1 MTVTQ
6 FVLGKYTGL
15 STDIKPKG
23 DADPDL
29 VTEFTEMDTGNRYV
43 LTADNQWDYSGT
55 DGGGTRG
62 QSGIISEYGD
72 AITDSEP
79 LHYYRFDGVDT
90 DINGQ
95 NSASFSGK
103 YYKSEKG
110 RLRGHTAAFLGGTDS
125 ASVPDSGTLSTD
137 SFLRAIWFR
146 PTQIGVSGTI
156 FHYAASA
163 TSEIRLYVSASGTIS
178 CDVRRGGVS
187 RTLSLAHAVTTQWHL
202 GVIYYDNDSNTLL
215 LAVSDGSVITDLAT
229 DSVTLPT
236 APAAAADTRIGASY
250 DTVTKALSNHFVG
263 DVAHYANYRNPDHN
277 LIRYVL
283 SGAIGPASVNATVT
297 LVNDSTLSHNGG
309 YFRIERTDPSIAEC
323 YVNTVQNL
331 GAGRYDI
338 TVTQHRDTDGMN
350 YDMIINGIR
359 YVNGKTQYN
368 ATPVYNESV
377 ILRDKGIP
385 GGVTV
390 TRISANGKHASS
402 TGKYLKFPEIR
413 YYQRDGTN
421 DSGEF
426 CIRGDD
432 FDILSDTLVTSV
444 FPTRPYNV
452 ASHVANPA
460 VGSRLGASFVATRG
474 GYHIAVQYDAGP
486 NMGNFDIYVNGHRS
500 YSATG
505 YYATNSLNTVT
516 FFAPLNAGINTIETV
531 VTGKHG
537 TSTGYRVQ
545 VHHITGKIKLGDGSR
560 TSRVDL
566 MEEDSDWQVAAGTPS
581 EAYGARRHARNI
593 TLKSNDSVLFH
604 RHFAGGLYLLDV
616 STLGTTEV
624 MLDDAKIGDISG
636 RHREIMR
643 IAPGYHD
650 ITYRNNGTAN
660 TSALASFF
668 ALIAPIR
675 EYDILTA
682 SSAAEPAEQAGHLV
696 PIGKAYLPKDDV
708 LMDMEIRHGYGDVLI
723 EVDGSA
729 TGTSTQYI
737 HIRGRFDGKTAN
749 YAYQG
754 LLESSLVWA
763 TRRTP
768 STSYVELVE
777 YRAIANGNKKYML
790 SIDGSVRKTATG
802 HVLFGRARAHTNSP
816 GWQESAFRVGVD
828 GTALEKITIFK
839 GSTASLGRGT
849 EIRVYGRNRIIT

>member
-1 MTVTQ
+1 M
-6 FVLGKYTGL
+6 
-15 STDIKPKG
+15 
-23 DADPDL
+23 
-29 VTEFTEMDTGNRYV
+29 
-43 LTADNQWDYSGT
+43 
-55 DGGGTRG
+55 
-62 QSGIISEYGD
+62 
-72 AITDSEP
+72 
-79 LHYYRFDGVDT
+79 
-90 DINGQ
+90 
-95 NSASFSGK
+95 
-103 YYKSEKG
+103 
-110 RLRGHTAAFLGGTDS
+110 
-125 ASVPDSGTLSTD
+125 
-137 SFLRAIWFR
+137 
-146 PTQIGVSGTI
+146 
-156 FHYAASA
+156 
-163 TSEIRLYVSASGTIS
+163 
-178 CDVRRGGVS
+178 
-187 RTLSLAHAVTTQWHL
+187 
-202 GVIYYDNDSNTLL
+202 
-215 LAVSDGSVITDLAT
+215 
-229 DSVTLPT
+229 
-236 APAAAADTRIGASY
+236 
-250 DTVTKALSNHFVG
+250 
-263 DVAHYANYRNPDHN
+263 
-277 LIRYVL
+277 
-283 SGAIGPASVNATVT
+283 
-297 LVNDSTLSHNGG
+297 
-309 YFRIERTDPSIAEC
+309 
-323 YVNTVQNL
+323 NTVQNL
-331 GAGRYDI
+331 GAGRYDMTI
-338 TVTQHRDTDGMN
+338 TQHRDTDGMN
-350 YDMIINGIR
+350 YDMIINGIK

-413 YYQRDGTN
+413 YYQRSGTN

-486 NMGNFDIYVNGHRS
+486 NMGDFDIYVNGHKS

-624 MLDDAKIGDISG
+624 MFDDAKIGDISG
-636 RHREIMR
+636 RHREVMR

-650 ITYRNNGTAN
+650 IAYRNNGTAN

-675 EYDILTA
+675 EYDILTTT
-682 SSAAEPAEQAGHLV
+682 EQAGRHLV

-839 GSTASLGRGT
+839 SSTASLGRGT